1 MYIRQ
6 WIVKL
11 AKSKM
16 LKLLE
21 QGYFFQFCDMENLAF
36 FPNKLV
42 KAVKFTLEKQNPK
55 LPNFFV
61 KNVYIY
67 INAGL
72 E

>member
-1 MYIRQ
+1 M
-6 WIVKL
+6 V
-11 AKSKM
+11 
-16 LKLLE
+16 KLLE
-21 QGYFFQFCDMENLAF
+21 QLFFQFCDMENLVF

-61 KNVYIY
+61 KNLYIY

>member
-1 MYIRQ
+1 
-6 WIVKL
+6 V
-11 AKSKM
+11 
-16 LKLLE
+16 KLLE
-21 QGYFFQFCDMENLAF
+21 QLFFQFCDMENLAF